1 MNKTS
6 FKKYVSYVKE
16 KKKSN
21 IEDYY
26 IEKDYFI
33 SLFLSTWQKLEA
45 EGKIHNLDKLIFK
58 GGTLLIRNFL
68 NYPRISEDIDFT
80 YGKCNNLRK
89 IESNNKREKEIKKVV
104 VPIID
109 EIKLICDTA
118 KFDFETDRT
127 NLRYIDVRNS
137 RAVYILNLYYDS
149 LITGEEIPIKIELN
163 FLEEITHNYSESK
176 INNIVDPDLF
186 LRSIGY
192 DLVNMRI
199 DTYSLDEIILEK
211 YRAILTRNRL
221 KERDIF
227 DLYLINKGQKDVFK
241 TDNTLIFKKIRD
253 SYMISQVSKEN
264 LVNNCKLLSDGI
276 FGVSDDDISRLTL
289 IEIDGED
296 YKEFKNLL
304 YDKLKDICKM
314 KSLQK

>member
-16 KKKSN
+16 KRKSN

-33 SLFLSTWQKLEA
+33 SLFLSTWQKLGD
-45 EGKIHNLDKLIFK
+45 EGKLPNLNELIFK

-80 YGKCNNLRK
+80 YEKCNNLRK
-89 IESNNKREKEIKKVV
+89 IESDNKREKEIKKVV

-127 NLRYIDVRNS
+127 NHRYIDVRNS
-137 RAVYILNLYYDS
+137 RAVYILNVYYNS

-163 FLEEITHNYSESK
+163 FLEEIINNYSISK
-176 INNIVDPDLF
+176 INNVIDEDLY

-192 DLVNMRI
+192 NLLNLRI
-199 DTYSLDEIILEK
+199 NIYPIDEIILEK
-211 YRAILTRNRL
+211 YRAVLTRGNL
-221 KERDIF
+221 KERDVF
-227 DLYLINKGQKDVFK
+227 DLYLINKGQKNVLE
-241 TDNTLIFKKIRD
+241 TNNNLIITKIK
-253 SYMISQVSKEN
+253 SSFLISQVSEEN
-264 LVNNCKLLSDGI
+264 LVNTCKLINKSD

-289 IEIDGED
+289 IELDDED
-296 YKEFKNLL
+296 YVKFKNRLNT
-304 YDKLKDICKM
+304 KLKHICKI
-314 KSLQK
+314 LQKK

>member
-1 MNKTS
+1 MNRTN
-6 FKKYVSYVKE
+6 FKKYISYVKE

-33 SLFLSTWQKLEA
+33 SLFLSTWQKL
-45 EGKIHNLDKLIFK
+45 KDDWKLPNLNTLIFK

-80 YGKCNNLRK
+80 YEKSDNLRK
-89 IESNNKREKEIKKVV
+89 IESDNRREKEIKKVV

-109 EIKLICDTA
+109 EIKLISNIA

-127 NLRYIDVRNS
+127 NPRYIDVRNS
-137 RAVYILNLYYDS
+137 RAVYILNVYYNS

-163 FLEEITHNYSESK
+163 FLEGIIHDYSESR
-176 INNIVDPDLF
+176 INNFVDQDLY
-186 LRSIGY
+186 LKSIGY
-192 DLVNMRI
+192 DLLNMKI
-199 DTYSLDEIILEK
+199 NTYPLDEIILEK
-211 YRAILTRNRL
+211 FRAILTRGNL
-221 KERDIF
+221 KERDVF
-227 DLYLINKGQKDVFK
+227 DLYLINKEQKNVFK
-241 TDNTLIFKKIRD
+241 TDNNLILTKIEN
-253 SYMISQVSKEN
+253 SFLISQVSEEN
-264 LVNNCKLLSDGI
+264 LVSNCKLLNDGS

-289 IEIDGED
+289 IEIDDEE
-296 YKEFKNLL
+296 YEKFKHLL

-314 KSLQK
+314 K

>member
-1 MNKTS
+1 MNKTN
-6 FKKYVSYVKE
+6 FKKYVSYVKD

-33 SLFLSTWQKLEA
+33 SLFLSTWQKLKDE
-45 EGKIHNLDKLIFK
+45 EKVSNLNDLIFK

-80 YGKCNNLRK
+80 YGKCNDLRK
-89 IESNNKREKEIKKVV
+89 IESDNKREKEIKKIV

-127 NLRYIDVRNS
+127 NLKYIDVRNS
-137 RAVYILNLYYDS
+137 RAVYILNVYYNS
-149 LITGEEIPIKIELN
+149 LITGENIPIKIELN
-163 FLEEITHNYSESK
+163 FLEEIIHNYLESK
-176 INNIVDPDLF
+176 ISNIVDQDLY

-192 DLVNMRI
+192 NLLNI
-199 DTYSLDEIILEK
+199 KINTYPLDEIILEK
-211 YRAILTRNRL
+211 YRAILTREKI

-227 DLYLINKGQKDVFK
+227 DLYLMNKDRGNVLK
-241 TDNTLIFKKIRD
+241 TDNNLIFTKIE
-253 SYMISQVSKEN
+253 SGFLISQISEGN
-264 LVNNCKLLSDGI
+264 LVNNCKMLYEGI
-276 FGVSDDDISRLTL
+276 FDDSDDDISRLTL
-289 IEIDGED
+289 IEIDEKD
-296 YKEFKNLL
+296 YEIFKKRLF
-304 YDKLKDICKM
+304 DKLKQICKII
-314 KSLQK
+314 

>member
-1 MNKTS
+1 MNKTN
-6 FKKYVSYVKE
+6 FKKYMSYVKE

-33 SLFLSTWQKLEA
+33 SFFLSTWQKLKDN
-45 EGKIHNLDKLIFK
+45 GKVPTLDKLIFK

-80 YGKCNNLRK
+80 YERCNNLREM
-89 IESNNKREKEIKKVV
+89 ESNNKREKEIKKVI

-109 EIKLICDTA
+109 EIKLICDTG
-118 KFDFETDRT
+118 KFDFEIDRT

-137 RAVYILNLYYDS
+137 RAVYILNVYYNS

-163 FLEEITHNYSESK
+163 FLEEIIHNYLGSK
-176 INNIVDPDLF
+176 INNFVDQDLY

-199 DTYSLDEIILEK
+199 NTYPLDEIILEK
-211 YRAILTRNRL
+211 YRAILTREKL
-221 KERDIF
+221 KERDVF
-227 DLYLINKGQKDVFK
+227 DLYLINKEQKDVLK
-241 TDNTLIFKKIRD
+241 TDNNLIFTKIE
-253 SYMISQVSKEN
+253 SSFLISQVSEEN
-264 LVNNCKLLSDGI
+264 LVNNCKLLNEGD
-276 FGVSDDDISRLTL
+276 FGDSDDDISRLTL
-289 IEIDGED
+289 IEIDDVE
-296 YKEFKNLL
+296 YEKFKNLL
-304 YDKLKDICKM
+304 CDKLKDICKM
-314 KSLQK
+314 K